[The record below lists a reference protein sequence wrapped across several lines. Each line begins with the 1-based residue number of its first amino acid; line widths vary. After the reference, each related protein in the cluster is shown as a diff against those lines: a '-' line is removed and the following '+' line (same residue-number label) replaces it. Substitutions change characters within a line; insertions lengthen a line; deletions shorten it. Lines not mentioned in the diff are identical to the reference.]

1 MKTKLMISIL
11 IITHLLF
18 LVSCKGISR
27 EDAIFLGVGTAL
39 LGGMALYHYM
49 NKEDKMM
56 MQSVCENSP
65 MGQTVG
71 WQNPD
76 TNIPLGQTVG
86 WQNPDT
92 NIPFQMTV
100 THTGTNNSG
109 SYCCQYQT
117 VGIVGGRKE
126 TMVGTACRQPNG
138 TWKIQ

>member
-11 IITHLLF
+11 IITNLLF

-49 NKEDKMM
+49 NKEDEMV
-56 MQSVCENSP
+56 MQDVFENAP
-65 MGQTVG
+65 TGQTVG

-76 TNIPLGQTVG
+76 TNIPY
-86 WQNPDT
+86 
-92 NIPFQMTV
+92 QMTV
-100 THTGTNNSG
+100 TNTSSNSG
-109 SYCCQYQT
+109 SHCRQYQT
-117 VGIVGGRKE
+117 VGIVEGRKE